1 MLPASIEAAKAGV
14 TTGEWGS
21 IMRAEHGEFRAPT
34 GISRAPSNTVG
45 NLAEVREAVDDAS
58 RTLGRRLKLLIG
70 KPGLDGHSN
79 GAEQIVSR
87 ARDCGIDI
95 AYSGIRFTP
104 EDIADAAVE
113 ERAHVVGLSIL
124 SGTHLPLVG
133 DFRRRM
139 TERDLGD
146 VPLIV
151 GGIIP
156 EEDAKALREEGVAGV
171 CTPKDVD
178 LNRIMMDIVRLALPD
193 RTEND
198 ENRPS

>member
-1 MLPASIEAAKAGV
+1 MC
-14 TTGEWGS
+14 
-21 IMRAEHGEFRAPT
+21 
-34 GISRAPSNTVG
+34 
-45 NLAEVREAVDDAS
+45 
-58 RTLGRRLKLLIG
+58 
-70 KPGLDGHSN
+70 
-79 GAEQIVSR
+79 R

-95 AYSGIRFTP
+95 SYRGIRFTP

-139 TERDLGD
+139 SERGLGD

-156 EEDAKALREEGVAGV
+156 EEDAMALRRQGVAGV
-171 CTPKDVD
+171 YTPKDFD
-178 LNRIMMDIVRLALPD
+178 INRIIMEIVGLALPD
-193 RTEND
+193 RKEGD
-198 ENRPS
+198 VRCASGRKAD